1 MKAKGEERV
10 KSRNRMK
17 KGVDTGG
24 RERERWHGKWM
35 RNAKPPAQST
45 GREEEAKDKAGVWFS
60 FERNR
65 ASKQRTEPIDK
76 GGEERESLLP

>member
-17 KGVDTGG
+17 KGMDTGG

-35 RNAKPPAQST
+35 RNAKPPGQST
-45 GREEEAKDKAGVWFS
+45 GREEEAKDKA
-60 FERNR
+60 
-65 ASKQRTEPIDK
+65 
-76 GGEERESLLP
+76 